1 MVGRIGR
8 LALAVFGLSCLLL
21 GLAWGREEEHHSPR
35 DAPFTIESYAEVGKK
50 VRVDRHRFRQTYRA
64 VVRNR
69 SGEDA
74 LHLTAVLAGH
84 ADDVTVIDGDLDF
97 GDVPDR
103 GRAVSL
109 DTFTLETRS
118 GGHSALKKLRW
129 RFSQNHAPVARAG
142 ADQSVRVGSRVQLN
156 GSGSSDADGDVLSYR
171 WTFVSLPAGSQA
183 ALSDAAVPDPDFMV
197 DRPGS
202 YVIQL
207 VVNDAHSDSAPDS
220 TTISTLNSAPVADA
234 GPDQTGTLGGLA
246 QLDGRG
252 SSDADGDPLGYRW
265 TLLAAPEGS
274 QAVLSDPLSATPLI
288 RLDRPGRYAAQ
299 LIVSDGELDSD
310 PDRVSLTTANSA
322 PVAQAGPDRTA
333 LVGEAVDLDGGASSD
348 VDGDPLSYRWALV
361 TRPADSNT
369 VLSAVTGMKSGFI
382 VDRPGTYAA
391 QLIVNDGQADSEPDT
406 VAVTTRNSLALA
418 RAGEDQSAAVGSR
431 VSLDGSASSDA
442 DGDALSY
449 RWSLI
454 SRPSGSGA
462 VLDPVDAALSGFG
475 IDLPGTYVAQLIVN
489 DGQSDS
495 PPDTVSI
502 STVNSRPVAAAGPD
516 QSVVTGSAV
525 SLDGS
530 DSHDPDLDVLNYRW
544 SLLSVPDGSRAVLD
558 DPAAPLC
565 HFRADVPGDY
575 LAQLIVGDGSL
586 DSVPDTVLIQAV
598 SPPNRAP
605 AIGSAAVAVAAVG
618 EIYEYLVVASDPDGD
633 TLAYSLAEAPAGMS
647 IDGAGGAI
655 RWTPASEGRYAVTV
669 VVTDTRGATAA
680 QSFEIVVSGGSLPPD
695 PVRIAPPVD
704 HGVAT
709 TVADSTRFL
718 YAGSHPVQTG
728 VAAGTIEARRAAVIR
743 GKVLD
748 PDDAPL
754 SGVTL
759 TVKGHPE
766 FGQTLSRAD
775 GQFDVA
781 VNGGGVLV
789 LEYAKAGFL
798 PVQRQVSVP
807 WQDFATAE
815 DVVLVPL
822 DPQVTAIDLSG
833 AVAGYQAAQ
842 GSLSSDADGSRQA
855 TVLFPPGLQA
865 SMTLPDGSRQPLST
879 LHVRATEYT
888 VGANGPK
895 RMPGPL
901 PPASGYTYAVE
912 LSVDEAQAQNARQ
925 VVFDRPVPVYV
936 DNFLGFPVGETVP
949 AGWYD
954 RDKSAWIPS
963 DNGRV
968 IRILAIADGFAQID
982 GDGDGQADDAARL
995 SALGVTDAERASLAG
1010 LYSAGKSLWRVPF
1023 NHFTPCDFN
1032 WPWGFP
1038 PDAITPNGG
1047 DPKTG
1052 DELQPKHCEGDSRT
1066 GCLIESQSQVLGEE
1080 LAVAGTPYRLQYRSD
1095 RTPGRKTNTT
1105 LTIPLSG
1112 ATVPA
1117 SLKRIELVVEVAG
1130 QRYTQ
1135 AFPPAPNQSYSYTW
1149 NGLNAYGQPVEGSQ
1163 AAVVRVGYVYSP
1175 VYYEAAN
1182 RTARA
1187 FGETSDN
1194 PGAGILTSVMDRENA
1209 VYIHWK
1215 TWNKRLGFFEP
1226 KAAGLGGWSL
1236 DVHHAYD
1243 PVGSVFYGGNGGVD
1257 GGDEIIETVA
1267 GDGTAGF
1274 GGDGGP
1280 AANARLNTPWDV
1292 SVGADGSLYVADSG
1306 NGRIRRIW
1314 PDGTIRTV
1322 AGGGSS
1328 TSDGVPA
1335 TSANLGGPLGVYV
1348 ESDGRIF
1355 AAIRNSS
1362 SVKLVESDGTIRTVA
1377 RGVDAVHVASGAAG
1391 SVYITNNNRESIER
1405 LAPDGTLSRFAGGR
1419 RQFSG
1424 DGGSAVSA
1432 GLSNPFG
1439 VAVEPSG
1446 DVLIGDTLAYRVR
1459 RVDSAGVI
1467 RTVAGGGNQVPDGV
1481 AATSAQ
1487 LSGPEDITSDFRGG
1501 FYITDVYAHRL
1512 FHVNA
1517 NGVLRT
1523 VAGNGS
1529 AGFGGDGGPA
1539 RAASFNTPVGVA
1551 VAPDGSVY
1559 VADRNN
1565 HRIRRIRSRFPYYS
1579 GTEIS
1584 IVSEDGGEL
1593 YAFDAAGR
1601 HLYTRDTRTGVRLYS
1616 FSYDGEGRLGA
1627 IEDVDGN
1634 LTRIERDGA
1643 GLPTAIVAPDGQR
1656 TVLSVD
1662 ANGHLA
1668 AVANPVGETY
1678 QMSYSADGL
1687 LLGFTDPKGQANT
1700 FEYDGLGRLTRDT
1713 DAAGGGWT
1721 LARTEQA
1728 LGFTTRMTSAEGR
1741 TTDFRVEVRANGDR
1755 HLVNTYPDGG
1765 VEERWFTTAGESR
1778 YSSADGTLT
1787 TVLKG
1792 PDPRFGMQAPVVSK
1806 RVTKTPAGLTATV
1819 TQSRTATLSAPS
1831 DPLSLKTLAETVT
1844 VNGKSARSMFDA
1856 AARSVTVTSP
1866 GGRSAV
1872 ATLDAKGRPVSS
1884 QVAGLEPVQYAY
1896 DSRGRLREVR
1906 RGQGNDARTLHY
1918 DYHASGPAQ
1927 GYPAAV
1933 TDALGRSVR
1942 YDYDAAGRIIR
1953 QTGPDGSSVQL
1964 SYDANGNLSGLIPP
1978 GQPAHLFDYTAVD
1991 RAESYTPPAVDT
2003 ADPATHYRYNRD
2015 KQLTRIVRPGGETLD
2030 FAYDN
2035 AGRLTTLTAS
2045 PGDTA
2050 YAYDVAGRLKTL
2062 SAPGGIGLSYGYDGP
2077 LLTQETLTGPVSG
2090 NLTRSYDNDFRLTR
2104 LSVNGSAIAYGY
2116 DDDGLLTRAGDIILN
2131 RDARNGLL
2139 TGTTLGQVNDS
2150 LAYSGFGEVQG
2161 YTAQVNG
2168 SPLLSLGYS
2177 RDALGRITQ
2186 KTETVGSVTDTTD
2199 YAYDLAGRLIE
2210 VRKNGQ
2216 PQTSYGYDA
2225 NGNRTIVNGA
2235 TVATY
2240 DAQDRLKTFDPS
2252 GTGAATR
2259 IYNYSA
2265 NGELLTKTV
2274 GNSTTSYRYDALGN
2288 LRHVALPGGTAID
2301 YLIDGRNRRIGK
2313 QVNGQLVQGFLYQD
2327 ALRPVAELDGQG
2339 KIAALFV
2346 YADKTN
2352 VPAYLVKGSQTY
2364 RLLSDHL
2371 GSPRLVVNTADGTV
2385 LQRMDYDAW
2394 GNVTYDSNPGFQ
2406 PFGYAGGLYDRDT
2419 GLIRFGARDYDP
2431 ETGRWTAKDPIL
2443 FGGGDSNLYA
2453 YVDNDP
2459 LSYVDPDG
2467 RMPILWPLLGFGL
2480 EVWAMATDEGVTPGG
2495 GLAST
2500 GGRVCNSVAK
2510 GVQGRTF
2517 FRSMSSAEAEA
2528 VKNGGVLR
2536 GGRPGETFF
2545 TDQRIRSGAT
2555 AQDRLS
2561 LPNRPEVQME
2571 FRIRNNPVLNRAG
2584 TRVKPDFGGRGG
2596 GREFS
2601 TFDPVEVEIINV
2613 QPF

>member
-8 LALAVFGLSCLLL
+8 LALAVFGLSCLLF
-21 GLAWGREEEHHSPR
+21 GWAWGREEEHHSPH
-35 DAPFTIESYAEVGKK
+35 DTPFVIESYAEVGKK

-74 LHLTAVLAGH
+74 FHLTAVLAGH
-84 ADDVTVIDGDLDF
+84 DDDFTVIDGDLDF

-103 GRAVSL
+103 ERAVSL

-118 GGHSALKKLRW
+118 GGHSSLKKLRW

-142 ADQSVRVGSRVQLN
+142 ADQSVKVGGRVQLN

-171 WTFVSLPAGSQA
+171 WTFVSLPPGSQA
-183 ALSDAAVPDPDFMV
+183 ALSDAAVPDPDFLV

-202 YVIQL
+202 YVVQL
-207 VVNDAHSDSAPDS
+207 VVNDGHSDSAADS
-220 TTISTLNSAPVADA
+220 ITVSTLNSAPVADA
-234 GPDQTGTLGGLA
+234 GPDQTGTLGSLA

-265 TLLAAPEGS
+265 TLLVSPEGS
-274 QAVLSDPLSATPLI
+274 QAALSDPLSATPSI
-288 RLDRPGRYAAQ
+288 SLDRPGRYAAQ
-299 LIVSDGELDSD
+299 LVVSDGELDSD
-310 PDRVSLTTANSA
+310 PDTVSLTTANSP

-333 LVGEAVDLDGGASSD
+333 LVGEVVDLDGGASSD

-361 TRPADSNT
+361 TRPADSNA
-369 VLSAVTGMKSGFI
+369 VLSAVAGMKSGFI

-406 VAVTTRNSLALA
+406 VAVTTRNSLPVA

-431 VSLDGSASSDA
+431 VSLDGSASSDP

-449 RWSLI
+449 RWSLL
-454 SRPSGSGA
+454 SRPGGSGA
-462 VLDPVDAALSGFG
+462 VLDPADAALSGFG

-489 DGQSDS
+489 DGQGDS
-495 PPDTVSI
+495 PPDTVSV

-530 DSHDPDLDVLNYRW
+530 ASHDPDLDVLSYRW

-558 DPAAPLC
+558 DPTAPLC
-565 HFRADVPGDY
+565 HFRADLPGDY

-605 AIGSAAVAVAAVG
+605 AIGSAPVVVAAVG
-618 EIYEYLVVASDPDGD
+618 EIYEYFVAAGDPDGD
-633 TLAYSLAEAPAGMS
+633 PLAYSLAAAPAGMS

-655 RWTPASEGRYAVTV
+655 RWTPVSAGRYAVTV
-669 VVTDTRGATAA
+669 VVTDPHGATVA
-680 QSFEIVVSGGSLPPD
+680 QSFEIVVSAGDGGLPPD
-695 PVRIAPPVD
+695 PVRIAPEVD
-704 HGVAT
+704 PSVAT

-718 YAGSHPVQTG
+718 YSGSHPVQTG

-775 GQFDVA
+775 GQFDLA

-789 LEYAKAGFL
+789 VEYAKAGFL
-798 PVQRQVSVP
+798 PVQRQVSAP

-822 DPQVTAIDLSG
+822 DSQVTAIDLSG
-833 AVAGYQAAQ
+833 AAASYQAAQ

-865 SMTLPDGSRQPLST
+865 SMTLPDGSRQALST
-879 LHVRATEYT
+879 LNVRATEYT

-912 LSVDEAQAQNARQ
+912 LSVDEALAQNARQ

-936 DNFLGFPVGETVP
+936 DNFLDFPVGEIVP

-968 IRILAIADGFAQID
+968 IEILAIADGLAQID

-995 SALGVTDAERASLAG
+995 ATLGVSDAERASLAG
-1010 LYSAGKSLWRVPF
+1010 LYSAGKSLWRVPLK
-1023 NHFTPCDFN
+1023 HFSPHDFN

-1047 DPKTG
+1047 DPTTG
-1052 DELQPKHCEGDSRT
+1052 DERQPQSCEGDVRS
-1066 GCLIESQSQVLGEE
+1066 GCLIDSQSQVLGEE
-1080 LAVAGTPYRLQYRSD
+1080 LPIAGTPYTLHYRSD
-1095 RTPGRKTNTT
+1095 RTAGRKTNTT
-1105 LTIPLSG
+1105 LNIPLSG
-1112 ATVPA
+1112 TTVPA
-1117 SLKRIELVVEVAG
+1117 SLKRIELTIEVAG
-1130 QRYTQ
+1130 QRYSQ
-1135 AFPPAPNQSYSYTW
+1135 AFPPAPNQSHSYTW
-1149 NGLNAYGQPVEGSQ
+1149 NGLDAYGRHVEGSQ
-1163 AAVVRVGYVYSP
+1163 TATVRVGYVYSP

-1194 PGAGILTSVMDRENA
+1194 PGAGVLTSVMDRQNA
-1209 VYIHWK
+1209 VYTHWK
-1215 TWNKRLGFFEP
+1215 TWNKRLGVFEP

-1236 DVHHAYD
+1236 AVHHAYD
-1243 PVGSVFYGGNGGVD
+1243 PVGAVFHGGSGGVG
-1257 GGDEIIETVA
+1257 GGDEVIETVA

-1274 GGDGGP
+1274 SGDGGP

-1322 AGGGSS
+1322 AGGGNS

-1335 TSANLGGPLGVYV
+1335 TSANLGGPYGIHV

-1362 SVKLVESDGTIRTVA
+1362 SVKLVEADGTIRTAA
-1377 RGVDAVHVASGAAG
+1377 RGLDAVHVASGSDG
-1391 SVYITNNNRESIER
+1391 NVYVTNNSRESIER

-1446 DVLIGDTLAYRVR
+1446 EVLIGDTLAYRVR
-1459 RVDSAGVI
+1459 RVDAAGVI
-1467 RTVAGGGNQVPDGV
+1467 RTIAGGGNQVPDGV
-1481 AATSAQ
+1481 AATSAR

-1529 AGFGGDGGPA
+1529 PGFGGDGGPA

-1559 VADRNN
+1559 IADRNN
-1565 HRIRRIRSRFPYYS
+1565 HRIRCIRSRFPYYS

-1584 IVSEDGGEL
+1584 IVSEDGSEL

-1601 HLYTRDTRTGVRLYS
+1601 HLYTRDTRTGAKLYS
-1616 FSYDGEGRLGA
+1616 FSYDGEGRLSA
-1627 IEDVDGN
+1627 IEDVDGD

-1643 GLPTAIVAPDGQR
+1643 GLPTAIIAPDGQR
-1656 TVLSVD
+1656 TALSVD

-1668 AVANPVGETY
+1668 AVANPAGETY
-1678 QMSYSADGL
+1678 RMTYSADGL
-1687 LLGFTDPKGQANT
+1687 MLGFTDPKGQANA
-1700 FEYDGLGRLTRDT
+1700 FEYDGLGRLVRDA

-1721 LARTEQA
+1721 LGRTEQA

-1741 TTDFRVEVRANGDR
+1741 TTDFQVEVRANGDR

-1778 YSSADGTLT
+1778 YSSAEGMLT

-1819 TQSRTATLSAPS
+1819 TQSRTVTLSALS
-1831 DPLSLKTLAETVT
+1831 DPLSLKTFAETVT
-1844 VNGKSARSMFDA
+1844 VNGKSARSVFDA
-1856 AARSVTVTSP
+1856 GARSVTATSP
-1866 GGRSAV
+1866 AGRSAV

-1896 DSRGRLREVR
+1896 DSRGRLQDVR
-1906 RGQGNDARTLHY
+1906 RGQEGGDTRTLHY

-1953 QTGPDGSSVQL
+1953 QTGPDGGSVQF

-1991 RAESYTPPAVDT
+1991 RAESYTPPMVDT

-2015 KQLTRIVRPGGETLD
+2015 RQLTRIVRPGGETLD
-2030 FAYDN
+2030 FVYDN
-2035 AGRLTTLTAS
+2035 AGRLATLTAS
-2045 PGDTA
+2045 HGDTT

-2062 SAPGGIGLSYGYDGP
+2062 SAPGGIGLSYGYDGS
-2077 LLTQETLTGPVSG
+2077 LLTQDTLTGPIAGS
-2090 NLTRSYDNDFRLTR
+2090 LTRAYDNDFRVVR
-2104 LSVNGSAIAYGY
+2104 LSVNGSAIAFGY
-2116 DDDGLLTRAGDIILN
+2116 DDDGLLTRAGDITLN

-2139 TGTTLGQVNDS
+2139 TGTTLGRVDDS
-2150 LAYSGFGEVQG
+2150 LGYNGFGEVQS
-2161 YTAQVNG
+2161 YDARANG
-2168 SPLLSLGYS
+2168 SPLFAVAYG
-2177 RDALGRITQ
+2177 RDVLGRITD
-2186 KTETVGSVTDTTD
+2186 KTETIQGVTTHSG
-2199 YAYDLAGRLIE
+2199 YRYDLAGRLVE
-2210 VRKNGQ
+2210 VRVDGQ
-2216 PQTSYGYDA
+2216 VQASYGYDA
-2225 NGNRTIVNGA
+2225 NGNRTTVNGA
-2235 TVATY
+2235 TVAGY
-2240 DAQDRLKTFDPS
+2240 DTQDRLKTFDPS
-2252 GTGAATR
+2252 GTGAAARVYDYTPT
-2259 IYNYSA
+2259 
-2265 NGELLTKTV
+2265 GELKTSTV
-2274 GNSTTSYRYDALGN
+2274 GGSATRYSYDAFGN
-2288 LRHVALPGGTAID
+2288 LRHVDLPGGTAID
-2301 YLIDGRNRRIGK
+2301 YLVDGRNRRIGK
-2313 QVNGQLVQGFLYQD
+2313 KLNGQLVQGFLYQD
-2327 ALRPVAELDGQG
+2327 ALRPLAELDSQG
-2339 KIAALFV
+2339 RIAALFV
-2346 YADKTN
+2346 YADKAN
-2352 VPAYLVKGSQTY
+2352 VPAYLVKGGQTY
-2364 RLLSDHL
+2364 RILSDHL

-2419 GLIRFGARDYDP
+2419 GLVRFGARDYDP

-2443 FGGGDSNLYA
+2443 FGGGDANVYA
-2453 YVDNDP
+2453 Y
-2459 LSYVDPDG
+2459 
-2467 RMPILWPLLGFGL
+2467 
-2480 EVWAMATDEGVTPGG
+2480 A
-2495 GLAST
+2495 
-2500 GGRVCNSVAK
+2500 
-2510 GVQGRTF
+2510 
-2517 FRSMSSAEAEA
+2517 
-2528 VKNGGVLR
+2528 
-2536 GGRPGETFF
+2536 
-2545 TDQRIRSGAT
+2545 
-2555 AQDRLS
+2555 
-2561 LPNRPEVQME
+2561 
-2571 FRIRNNPVLNRAG
+2571 RNNPTNLVDPFGLREYPDNFIGPLELSGYYTSQMTQTKCGRIPPAPPG
-2584 TRVKPDFGGRGG
+2584 VNINSNMFDARSHFNPFWFYDQVRNKGPWDYKQQGSLYEDFGNFNFGATGNAFGFPSDVLQRGAG
-2596 GREFS
+2596 WANQKA
-2601 TFDPVEVEIINV
+2601 DPARTNLGSPWGAPPYGDDWYDQLQIRRGIN
-2613 QPF
+2613 FCECMEK